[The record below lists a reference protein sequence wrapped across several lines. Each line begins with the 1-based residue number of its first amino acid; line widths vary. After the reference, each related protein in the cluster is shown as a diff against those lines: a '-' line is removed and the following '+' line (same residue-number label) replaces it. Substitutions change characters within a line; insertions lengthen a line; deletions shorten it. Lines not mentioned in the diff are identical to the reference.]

1 MTLKFSCSLTFLFTE
16 VPFLER
22 FERAAAA
29 GFRAVEYMFPYGYEI
44 PAIRE
49 CLERFGLQQA
59 LFNLPAGNWDAGDRG
74 IAVDPDRRQ
83 EFREGVH
90 RALEVAEQLNCPRLN
105 CLVGKRREDLP
116 YEEQWAVL
124 VENMRYAAEVV
135 GGAGRTLLVEPLNT
149 YDIPGFFLTT
159 TREALRLIEEVGHP
173 ALKLQYDVY
182 HMQRMEGNLT
192 WTLRTHLSRIGHIQ
206 IADVPDRH
214 QPGTGE
220 IHFPF
225 LLRELERLGY
235 DGYVG
240 LEYVPL
246 GGTEASLRW
255 MEEMGFPLEVTR

>member
-1 MTLKFSCSLTFLFTE
+1 MISLKFSCSLTFLFTE

-29 GFRAVEYMFPYGYEI
+29 GFRAVEYMFPYDYEI
-44 PAIRE
+44 PAIRGR
-49 CLERFGLQQA
+49 LDRFGLQQI
-59 LFNLPAGNWDAGDRG
+59 LFNLPAGNWEAGDRG

-90 RALEVAEQLNCPRLN
+90 RALEVAEKLNCPRLN
-105 CLVGKRREDLP
+105 CLVGKRREDLS
-116 YEEQWAVL
+116 YEDQWAVL
-124 VENMRYAAEVV
+124 VENMKYAAELV
-135 GGAGRTLLVEPLNT
+135 GREGRVLLVEPLNR

-159 TREALRLIEEVGHP
+159 TQEALRLLEEVGHP

-192 WTLRTHLSRIGHIQ
+192 ETLRAHLPRIGHIQ
-206 IADVPDRH
+206 IADVPGRH

-220 IHFPF
+220 INFPF
-225 LLRELERLGY
+225 LLRELDRLGY

-240 LEYVPL
+240 LEYIPQ

-255 MEEMGFPLEVTR
+255 MEEMGFGVSK